1 MELALL
7 TQIETLSIPIY
18 QDINT
23 NLVEKVLEDLCISSI
38 LKKCLLTVII
48 VLKISIGIELLT
60 LVTMKKLSRMKLM
73 NCVKK
78 RLLLARQYFI

>member
-1 MELALL
+1 M
-7 TQIETLSIPIY
+7 
-18 QDINT
+18 
-23 NLVEKVLEDLCISSI
+23 
-38 LKKCLLTVII
+38 II